1 MRPRVKK
8 IIIGVLDV
16 VLGAY
21 LVLAVTSFNKPKVV
35 DRYCSKVEITIADS
49 TDAGFLSAPEI
60 KSLLQAKNLYPLGK
74 KMSTINPCRAHFVGH
89 GLPGSCGPGL
99 GQKASPAGLSVGFI
113 VYLPPTG

>member
-35 DRYCSKVEITIADS
+35 DRYCSKVKITIADS
-49 TDAGFLSAPEI
+49 TDDE
-60 KSLLQAKNLYPLGK
+60 
-74 KMSTINPCRAHFVGH
+74 
-89 GLPGSCGPGL
+89 
-99 GQKASPAGLSVGFI
+99 
-113 VYLPPTG
+113 